1 MINILRD
8 GYKQKPTIRVYT
20 LTCPDCGCIFECDYS
35 DFKWQSRG
43 IVLDA
48 GVLCPYCNHE
58 LHVGPETPCRVEFKK
73 EAE

>member
-8 GYKQKPTIRVYT
+8 GYKQKPTIRIYT
-20 LTCPDCGCIFECDYS
+20 LTCPDCGCIFECDYH

-48 GVLCPYCNHE
+48 GVLCPHCNKE
-58 LHVGPETPCRVEFKK
+58 LHVGPETPCRVEFEK